1 MNIISYGGGV
11 QSTALIVLAAQGRIA
26 ATHAV
31 FANTGD
37 DSEHPATLEYVR
49 NVAAPW
55 AAEHGVEVVEVS
67 RKQTLLENVTGDGR
81 SVNIPIYMEGGAPGN
96 RNCTAEWKIKVI
108 ERWLRQQGATVS
120 TPATVHIGISMDEI
134 HRLNNRRPS
143 KLQEP
148 TYPLI
153 DLRLHRQDCMN
164 IIAAAGLP
172 VPPKSSCW
180 FCPFKRKAQWQEMR
194 RDEPELFARAIAL
207 EERINVKRAG
217 LGKDNVYLSTWLKPL
232 SEVAEAQQDLWSVM
246 DDSCDSGYCMV

>member
-1 MNIISYGGGV
+1 MEIISYGGGV
-11 QSTALIVLAAQGRIA
+11 QSTAMLVLAAQGRIA

-31 FANTGD
+31 FANVGD
-37 DSEHPATLEYVR
+37 DSEHPATLDYVR
-49 NVAAPW
+49 EVAAPW
-55 AAEHGVEVVEVS
+55 AAQHGIEVVEVS
-67 RKQTLLENVTGDGR
+67 RKQTLLQNVTGDGR
-81 SVNIPIYMEGGAPGN
+81 SVRIPVYMEGGAPGN
-96 RNCTAEWKIKVI
+96 RACTAEWKIQVI
-108 ERWLRQQGATVS
+108 EKWLRQQGATADA
-120 TPATVHIGISMDEI
+120 PATVHIGISMDEI

-143 KLQEP
+143 KLQSP

-194 RDEPELFARAIAL
+194 RDEPELFQRAIAL
-207 EERINVKRAG
+207 EERINEKRAG
-217 LGKDNVYLSTWLKPL
+217 LGKDSVYLSTWLKPL
-232 SEVAEAQQDLWSVM
+232 SEVTEAQQDLWSVI